1 MDHDDQLRLAHLRA
15 QLASARLEKQSLACE
30 IQSPM
35 TPPSKRHRA
44 TRRYS
49 AVGAEL
55 QNVAAELEKFIAAAR
70 NALIPKRIR

>member
-1 MDHDDQLRLAHLRA
+1 MDHEDQIRLAYLRA
-15 QLASARLEKQSLACE
+15 QLASARLEKQNLACE

-49 AVGAEL
+49 AVSAEL

-70 NALIPKRIR
+70 NAVIPNRFP

>member
-1 MDHDDQLRLAHLRA
+1 MDNDDQLQLANLRA
-15 QLASARLEKQSLACE
+15 QLASARFEKQDLACE

-49 AVGAEL
+49 VVSAEL
-55 QNVAAELEKFIAAAR
+55 RIIAGELGDFIAAA
-70 NALIPKRIR
+70 KRVLGAKQSS